1 MENIQTYI
9 DQGWAMI
16 ISYAPK
22 VLLALITLWIGLRII
37 KAILKLMGKMMAKR
51 DMDETLRPFVL
62 NLIGWGLKI
71 MLFISIASM
80 VGIETTSFVAV
91 LGAAGLAVGLALQGT
106 LANFAG
112 GVLLM
117 VFKPYKV
124 GDLIEA
130 QGHIGVV
137 DEIQIFTTQLTSPDH
152 KKVIIPNGTIS
163 NGDITNYSVLGKIR
177 VDLTVGVSYNA
188 DIDKAKE
195 VLMGVL
201 KNNDQVLSDPAPFV
215 GVCELGDNSVN
226 MAVRPHTTP
235 EHYWDVYFDVYEKC
249 KKALDANDISIPF
262 PQMDV
267 HLFKQS

>member
-9 DQGWAMI
+9 DQTWTMI
-16 ISYAPK
+16 LSYAPK
-22 VLLALITLWIGLRII
+22 VLLALITLFIGLKII
-37 KAILKLMGKMMAKR
+37 KAILNVMDKMMAKR
-51 DMDETLRPFVL
+51 DMDQTLRPFVIS
-62 NLIGWGLKI
+62 LIGWGLKI

-80 VGIETTSFVAV
+80 VGVETTSFVAV

-137 DEIQIFTTQLTSPDH
+137 DEIQIFTTQLTSLDH
-152 KKVIIPNGTIS
+152 KKVIVPNGAIS
-163 NGDITNYSVLGKIR
+163 NGDIVNYTTLGKIR
-177 VDLTVGVSYNA
+177 VDLTVGISYNA
-188 DIDKAKE
+188 SIDKAKE
-195 VLMGVL
+195 ILMTVLRENEHVL
-201 KNNDQVLSDPAPFV
+201 QDPAPFV
-215 GVCELGDNSVN
+215 GVSELGDNSVN
-226 MAVRPHTTP
+226 MAVRPHTSP
-235 EHYWDVYFDVYEKC
+235 EHYWDVYFDVYEKS

-267 HLFKQS
+267 HLFKQA